1 MMFKRALLLMVAVLL
16 LPGLAY
22 AQSLNRATFL
32 VYKDFTDDNPGAV
45 DVHIS
50 CNTGL
55 PLDQTKSI
63 TEGVPVE
70 FVIENYDP
78 NVLALNCDISETVP
92 AGYAVSYFATT
103 APSGFAGGDVFSEDD
118 GCFYED
124 VRNGTF
130 TCEITNTPIPVEVE
144 VCKEWVYNA
153 SSDDDISDEFTVRLQ
168 CNAVIEDGYE
178 VDEGIWRKSWN
189 SDGEG
194 CQIFTVHPEY
204 GGNSCTA
211 SEDVYDSAVESD
223 DSDCSGLEIDIAQG
237 AECTI
242 VNTVFF
248 EGIPTLNQYGLA
260 LLALLMLGVGFVGF
274 RRFA

>member
-22 AQSLNRATFL
+22 AQTQNRATFQ
-32 VYKDFTDDNPGAV
+32 VYKDFTDDNPNPV
-45 DVHIS
+45 NVHIS

-55 PLDQTKSI
+55 PLDQTKPI

-70 FVIENYDP
+70 FVIENFDP

-92 AGYAVSYFATT
+92 AGYEVSYEATDDPT
-103 APSGFAGGDVFSEDD
+103 GNAGDFSSEDD
-118 GCFYED
+118 GCFY
-124 VRNGTF
+124 VNVLGGSF
-130 TCEITNTPIPVEVE
+130 TCNITNTPLPVDVE
-144 VCKEWVYNA
+144 VCKEWVYSN

-168 CNAVIEDGYE
+168 CSAVIEDGYE
-178 VDEGIWRKSWN
+178 VGDGIWRKSWN
-189 SDGEG
+189 DSGDG
-194 CQIFTVHPEY
+194 CFTFTVHPEY
-204 GGNSCTA
+204 GGDSCTA
-211 SEDVYDSAVESD
+211 SEDVFDSAVESD